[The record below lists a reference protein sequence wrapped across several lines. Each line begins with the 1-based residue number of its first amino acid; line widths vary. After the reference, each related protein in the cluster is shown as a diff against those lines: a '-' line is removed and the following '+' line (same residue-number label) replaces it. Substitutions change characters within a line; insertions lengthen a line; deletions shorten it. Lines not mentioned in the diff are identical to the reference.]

1 MIISAFSKTYGERTV
16 LSLPDIEIQN
26 GSVCAVIG
34 ANGSGKSTLA
44 RILSRNERA
53 DGNTL
58 PFEHIEVGYMPQKSF
73 AFRMSVRKNLLL
85 NGSDEKRAEALMES
99 MGISPLADKKA
110 HRLSGGETARMA
122 LCRLLMRKYEL
133 LILDEPTAAMDM
145 ESTALSERLIEDY
158 RRETGCT
165 VILIT
170 HSLQQA
176 KRMADEVI
184 FLDKGRLGEKGEAK
198 NLLTAPE
205 TDALKKFLDFYGA

>member
-1 MIISAFSKTYGERTV
+1 MKINSFSRTYGNRVV

-26 GSVCAVIG
+26 SAVCAVIG

-44 RILSRNERA
+44 KILSGNEVTDSNA
-53 DGNTL
+53 SPLSDVA
-58 PFEHIEVGYMPQKSF
+58 VGYMPQKSF
-73 AFRMSVRKNLLL
+73 AFRMSVRNNLLL
-85 NGSDEKRAEALMES
+85 NGSDTSRADALMRS
-99 MGISPLADKKA
+99 MGILPLAEKKA

-145 ESTALSERLIEDY
+145 ESTALSEKLIETY

-176 KRMADEVI
+176 KRMADEVL
-184 FLDKGRLGEKGEAK
+184 FLDQGRLCEFGDAK
-198 NLLTAPE
+198 KLPFTPQTE
-205 TDALKKFLDFYGA
+205 ELKKFLDFYGA

>member
-1 MIISAFSKTYGERTV
+1 MKISSFSKTYGDRTV
-16 LSLPDIEIQN
+16 LSLPEFEIQT

-44 RILSRNERA
+44 KILSANEYA
-53 DGNTL
+53 DSKVSPLFGV
-58 PFEHIEVGYMPQKSF
+58 EIGYMPQKSF
-73 AFRMSVRKNLLL
+73 AFRMSVRKNILL
-85 NGSDEKRAEALMES
+85 NGSDERRADALMKAF
-99 MGISPLADKKA
+99 GIFSLAEKKA

-145 ESTALSERLIEDY
+145 ESTALSEKLIDEY
-158 RRETGCT
+158 RHETGCT

-176 KRMADEVI
+176 KRMADAVI
-184 FLDKGRLGEKGEAK
+184 FLDKGKLGEVGDAK
-198 NLLTAPE
+198 KLLCQPE
-205 TDALKKFLDFYGA
+205 TEALKKFLDFYGA

>member
-44 RILSRNERA
+44 KILSSNDMA
-53 DGNTL
+53 DNKVNPITGV
-58 PFEHIEVGYMPQKSF
+58 EVGYMPQKSF

-85 NGSDEKRAEALMES
+85 NGSDESRAEALMES

-145 ESTALSERLIEDY
+145 ESTALSERLIDSY

-176 KRMADEVI
+176 KRIADEVL
-184 FLDKGRLGEKGEAK
+184 FLDKGRLCEFGDAK
-198 NLLTAPE
+198 KLLTAPE